1 MSIKSVFGGGDN
13 PQWQNIYGGN
23 VSTCTVALAK
33 AKANG
38 NSNNPSPAT
47 DCMTMD
53 LFLKFLDIVDVVDII
68 VEKLFPTIEVKG
80 AYIGQMSGSFY
91 LSPAMA
97 SRLLWR
103 KEYPDDKWEAS
114 EEQII
119 QLLDIYLQNGWDW
132 KGDKLLQNNSAIIT
146 PLLSV
151 ADPDPVPVPVPT
163 PFPA

>member
-1 MSIKSVFGGGDN
+1 MSRLFVYGGGIPN
-13 PQWQNIYGGN
+13 SQNIYGDG
-23 VSTCTVALAK
+23 VSTCTVAVAL

-38 NSNNPSPAT
+38 NGNPAT

-80 AYIGQMSGSFY
+80 SYIGQMSGSFY
-91 LSPAMA
+91 LSPALA

-119 QLLDIYLQNGWDW
+119 QLLDIYLQNGWAW
-132 KGDKLLQNNSAIIT
+132 TGDKLLQNNSAIIT

-151 ADPDPVPVPVPT
+151 AGPGPVPT

>member
-1 MSIKSVFGGGDN
+1 MFGGGAI
-13 PQWQNIYGGN
+13 PKWQNIYGGG
-23 VSTCTVALAK
+23 VSTCTVARAK
-33 AKANG
+33 AKG
-38 NSNNPSPAT
+38 NKPSPET
-47 DCMTMD
+47 DCMTLD
-53 LFLKFLDIVDVVDII
+53 LYLKFLDIVNVVDII

-80 AYIGQMSGSFY
+80 SYIGQMSGSFY
-91 LSPAMA
+91 LSPALA

-119 QLLDIYLQNGWDW
+119 QLLDIYLQNGWAW
-132 KGDKLLQNNSAIIT
+132 TGDKLLQNNSAIIT

-151 ADPDPVPVPVPT
+151 AGPGPGPVPT